1 MHSQKRKE
9 LDTWQQTPA
18 DALTLP
24 EFTLHAAWRTT
35 ATTMALPTNG
45 RVIVDTSAGEID
57 IELWSKVR
65 THATATAY
73 SIPNPSSQE
82 APKTCRNFIQLAME
96 GQWHAVLITVSDP
109 PNMPS
114 QVTMTVSSSTGESPA
129 SCPSTAQSELMGPPL
144 VFDQDSAQL
153 PRADGRQDGNRRRW
167 RVRIR
172 RYASC
177 TYGHALRVIEMMA
190 AEPFEDEIHPRLR
203 FPHRGIVA
211 MANNGQKHS
220 NDSQFFIT
228 LGK

>member
-1 MHSQKRKE
+1 
-9 LDTWQQTPA
+9 
-18 DALTLP
+18 
-24 EFTLHAAWRTT
+24 
-35 ATTMALPTNG
+35 MALPTNG

-129 SCPSTAQSELMGPPL
+129 SCPSTAQSELMGLRSCLTRIVPNFL
-144 VFDQDSAQL
+144 VQTGDRTGTGGGGES
-153 PRADGRQDGNRRRW
+153 
-167 RVRIR
+167 V
-172 RYASC
+172 
-177 TYGHALRVIEMMA
+177 YGGTLA
-190 AEPFEDEIHPRLR
+190 ARMDTSS
-203 FPHRGIVA
+203 V
-211 MANNGQKHS
+211 
-220 NDSQFFIT
+220 
-228 LGK
+228 